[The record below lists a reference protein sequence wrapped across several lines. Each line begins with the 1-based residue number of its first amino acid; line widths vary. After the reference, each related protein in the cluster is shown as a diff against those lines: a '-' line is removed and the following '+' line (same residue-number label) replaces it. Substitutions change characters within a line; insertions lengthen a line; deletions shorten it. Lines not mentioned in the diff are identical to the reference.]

1 LAPSYLNFIVNYLT
15 MEISVR
21 QISPED
27 AATITSLCQQ
37 LGYSLTRQQILEN
50 IISVLASK
58 DHDAFVAVCHDTVVG
73 WIGMAQT
80 IMIESLPSC
89 EINGLVIDENYRS
102 KGIGKL
108 LVEKAKQWAKE
119 KGHDTV
125 RLRCNVKRTAAHL
138 FYRHLGFK
146 EIKQQTNFEMTLPD

>member
-1 LAPSYLNFIVNYLT
+1 MFLNFIVNYLI

-21 QISPED
+21 QISQED

-37 LGYSLTRQQILEN
+37 LGYSLTRQQILQN

-58 DHDAFVAVCHDTVVG
+58 DHDAFVAVHRSKVVG
-73 WIGMAQT
+73 WIGVAQT
-80 IMIESLPSC
+80 IMIESLSFC

-108 LVEKAKQWAKE
+108 LVEKAKLWAME
-119 KGHDTV
+119 KGRDTV
-125 RLRCNVKRTAAHL
+125 RLRCNVKRTEAHL
-138 FYRHLGFK
+138 FYRHLGFR
-146 EIKQQTNFEMTLPD
+146 ETKQQTNFEMTLQD